1 MIRRCPCRTHEFTI
15 YRASVSNTSGKTLA
29 RSNEHPI
36 SRICR
41 ISPIRLLE
49 RSLQQERITQDDDL
63 DQRLQAVI
71 ALYKRLLKLLQLFL
85 IGEAQ

>member
-1 MIRRCPCRTHEFTI
+1 MGRSTSHSLEFTV

-29 RSNEHPI
+29 KSNEYPI
-36 SRICR
+36 RR

-71 ALYKRLLKLLQLFL
+71 ALYKRLLKLLQLLL